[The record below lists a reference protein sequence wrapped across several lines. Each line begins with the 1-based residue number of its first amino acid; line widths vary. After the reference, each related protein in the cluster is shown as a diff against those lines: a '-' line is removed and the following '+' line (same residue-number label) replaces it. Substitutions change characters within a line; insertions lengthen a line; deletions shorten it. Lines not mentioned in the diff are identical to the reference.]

1 MDTQQFV
8 KGLRSGISFLT
19 TLPAGNGEKGFD
31 IFFCYNYF
39 FVIIGIIIGVILGV
53 LGLIFQWLIPAPL
66 IPVLVIAAIY
76 LLTGINHLDGL
87 SDFGDGFIA
96 SGTKEK
102 KVAAMKDVHA
112 GAGGILF
119 IGMDLLLL
127 YAAISM
133 FVGMGGFYLLA
144 GLIVAEVCAKVCMT
158 TAVTFGK
165 SLPSGMGKALME
177 KTKKEHYM
185 VGLAIAVFICIGVAG
200 FAAAPWF
207 RPLYALAGFLALSVS
222 AALGFFLADLAER
235 NFGGVNGDVMG
246 AANEIGRI
254 VALIVL
260 GILIWKLW

>member
-8 KGLRSGISFLT
+8 KGLRSGTGFLT
-19 TLPAGNGEKGFD
+19 TLPAGWDEKGFD
-31 IFFCYNYF
+31 IFFSHNYF
-39 FVIIGIIIGVILGV
+39 FVIIGILIGLLLGV
-53 LGLIFQWLIPAPL
+53 LGLIFQWFIPAPI

-76 LLTGINHLDGL
+76 LITGINHLDGL

-119 IGMDLLLL
+119 IGMDLLFL
-127 YAAISM
+127 YAAVSM
-133 FVGMGGFYLLA
+133 FAGMGGYYLFA

-158 TAVTFGK
+158 TAIAFGK
-165 SLPSGMGKALME
+165 SLPAGMGKALMD
-177 KTKKEHYM
+177 KTKKDHYII
-185 VGLAIAVFICIGVAG
+185 GLAIAIIVCVLAAG
-200 FAAAPWF
+200 FAVAPWF
-207 RPLYALAGFLALSVS
+207 DARYALIGFLSVSVS
-222 AALGFFLADLAER
+222 AALGLFIADLAEH

-254 VALIVL
+254 AALIVL

>member
-8 KGLRSGISFLT
+8 NGLRSGISFLT
-19 TLPAGNGEKGFD
+19 TLPAGNGEKGFE
-31 IFFCYNYF
+31 IFFSHNYF
-39 FVIIGIIIGVILGV
+39 FVIIGVIIGVLLGA
-53 LGLIFQWLIPAPL
+53 LGLIFQWFIPAPL

-119 IGMDLLLL
+119 IGMDLLFL
-127 YAAISM
+127 YAVVSM
-133 FVGMGGFYLLA
+133 FAGMGGYYLFV

-158 TAVTFGK
+158 TAIAFGK
-165 SLPSGMGKALME
+165 SMPVGMGKALMD
-177 KTKKEHYM
+177 KTKKDHYIL
-185 VGLAIAVFICIGVAG
+185 GLAIAIIVCVLTAG
-200 FAAAPWF
+200 FAVAPWF
-207 RPLYALAGFLALSVS
+207 DFRYALIGFLSVS
-222 AALGFFLADLAER
+222 VCAALGLFIADLAEH

-254 VALIVL
+254 AALLVL
-260 GILIWKLW
+260 GVLIWKLW

>member
-1 MDTQQFV
+1 MDTQQFF
-8 KGLRSGISFLT
+8 KGLRSGIGFLT
-19 TLPAGNGEKGFD
+19 TLPMGWDEKGFD
-31 IFFCYNYF
+31 VFFRHIYF
-39 FVIIGIIIGVILGV
+39 FVLVGTFIGVILGV
-53 LGLIFQWLIPAPL
+53 IGVIFQWLIPAPL
-66 IPVLVIAAIY
+66 IPVLVIAIIY

-102 KVAAMKDVHA
+102 KLAAMKDVHA

-119 IGMDLLLL
+119 IGMDLLFL
-127 YAAISM
+127 YAAVSM
-133 FVGMGGFYLLA
+133 FAGMGGFYLFA
-144 GLIVAEVCAKVCMT
+144 GLIIAEVCAKVCMT
-158 TAVTFGK
+158 SAATFGK
-165 SLPSGMGKALME
+165 SLPSGMGKSLMD

-185 VGLAIAVFICIGVAG
+185 LGLAIALLICVIVAG
-200 FAAAPWF
+200 FSAAPWF

-222 AALGFFLADLAER
+222 VALGFFIADLAER

-254 VALIVL
+254 AALVVL

>member
-1 MDTQQFV
+1 MDSQQFF
-8 KGLRSGISFLT
+8 KGLKSGTGFLT
-19 TLPAGNGEKGFD
+19 TLPAGRDEKGFE
-31 IFFCYNYF
+31 IFFSHIYF
-39 FVIIGIIIGVILGV
+39 FVLIGTIIGIILGIIGF
-53 LGLIFQWLIPAPL
+53 IFQWLIPVML

-119 IGMDLLLL
+119 IGMDLIFL

-133 FVGMGGFYLLA
+133 FAGMGGYYLLA

-165 SLPSGMGKALME
+165 SLPSGMGKTLMD

-185 VGLAIAVFICIGVAG
+185 LGLAIAVIVCVLVAG

-222 AALGFFLADLAER
+222 VALGLFIADLAER
-235 NFGGVNGDVMG
+235 NFGGVNGDAMG
-246 AANEIGRI
+246 AANEIARI

>member
-1 MDTQQFV
+1 MDSDQFF
-8 KGLRSGISFLT
+8 KGFKSGIGFLT
-19 TLPAGNGEKGFD
+19 TLPAGWDEKGFD
-31 IFFCYNYF
+31 VFFSHIYF
-39 FVIIGIIIGVILGV
+39 FVLIGTVIGVILGV

-66 IPVLVIAAIY
+66 IPALVIAAIY

-87 SDFGDGFIA
+87 SDFGDGLIA

-102 KVAAMKDVHA
+102 KITAMKDVHA

-133 FVGMGGFYLLA
+133 FVGMGGFYLFA
-144 GLIVAEVCAKVCMT
+144 GLIIAEVCAKVCLT
-158 TAVTFGK
+158 TAAAFGK
-165 SLPSGMGKALME
+165 SLPSGMGKTLIDR
-177 KTKKEHYM
+177 TKKDHYM
-185 VGLAIAVFICIGVAG
+185 IGLAFAVAVCIVVVG

-207 RPLYALAGFLALSVS
+207 RPLYALIGFLAVSVS
-222 AALGFFLADLAER
+222 VALGFFLADVAER

-254 VALIVL
+254 AALVVM